1 MMPKMRKK
9 PEARSQK
16 PVEGESGLTAR
27 VSSGSWLLAPGFFP
41 RFRKPPPQLPDIT
54 PRIKDED
61 EDDEAYKPIDWAIVR
76 RLLTWLKPFRKQY
89 TLGICVGLVHLLLE
103 MSSPLFMG
111 WLISYVTSYAIGAL
125 DPSALGALGP
135 MPTERAAMLHAVWI
149 VFCWACVFAASLLLQ
164 RWTIII
170 MTRGGERVQLS
181 LRRALFA
188 HLQELSMSYYD
199 RTKLGRIISRCT
211 SDINAMREVN
221 VWGLWQI
228 IANGTMVI
236 VAASMLFYTD
246 WRLFCAVGWLAP
258 IIYALNYYYKTTAG
272 KMQQVAREGW
282 TQVSTNLAENITGM
296 RVVTAFNR
304 QAPNL
309 GVFNSLQHRNTYN
322 NVAIARV
329 NGVYLPLLEFV
340 RFVGRTIILAYG
352 GYLVAAGLIGKDTV
366 AGVSAVVVAFLYWN
380 WFMDPIVNFG
390 TFYSAQLIPALTG
403 AERVFNLLDTK
414 PDVLDEPGAKP
425 LPRIIGHVKFENVT
439 FGYNPERPV
448 LHDVSFE
455 AQPGQTFALVGA
467 TGSGKSSI
475 ISLIARFY
483 QPQQGRVLVDGHDIR
498 SVTGE
503 SLHKQM
509 GLVLQVNY
517 LFTGTVMEN
526 IRYASPTA
534 TEEDVIAAAKAIGSY
549 DSIMQLQEGF
559 QTSVGERGANMSLGQ
574 RQLICFTRAFLADPR
589 IFMLDEATSAVDTAT
604 ELLVQE
610 SLEKLLAGRTTFIV
624 AHRLSTIMSA
634 DQILVI
640 EKGRIVERGTHRELV
655 AKGGKYADL
664 YNQFVHHAA

>member
-1 MMPKMRKK
+1 M
-9 PEARSQK
+9 
-16 PVEGESGLTAR
+16 
-27 VSSGSWLLAPGFFP
+27 
-41 RFRKPPPQLPDIT
+41 PDIA

-61 EDDEAYKPIDWAIVR
+61 DDDEVYKPIDWAVVR
-76 RLLTWLKPFRKQY
+76 RLLGWLAPFKKQY
-89 TLGICVGLVHLLLE
+89 ALGICVGLVYLLLE

-111 WLISYVTSYAIGAL
+111 WLIAYVTSYAMGL
-125 DPSALGALGP
+125 LEPT
-135 MPTERAAMLHAVWI
+135 PTEGQAIRHALFI
-149 VFCWACVFAASLLLQ
+149 VMIWGSVFALSLSLQ
-164 RWTIII
+164 RWTILI
-170 MTRGGERVQLS
+170 MTRGGERVQLT
-181 LRRALFA
+181 LRRALFL

-221 VWGLWQI
+221 VWGMWQI
-228 IANGTMVI
+228 VANGTMVA
-236 VAASMLFYTD
+236 VAASMLLYTD
-246 WRLFCAVGWLAP
+246 WRLFLAVAWLGP
-258 IIYALNYYYKTTAG
+258 IIYALNFYYKKTAG

-309 GVFNSLQHRNTYN
+309 GVFNSLQQRNTYN

-329 NGVYLPLLEFV
+329 NGVYLPLLEFI
-340 RFVGRTIILAYG
+340 RFVGRTIILGYG
-352 GYLVAAGLIGKDTV
+352 GYLVAAGLMGGDSAK
-366 AGVSAVVVAFLYWN
+366 GVRAVVIAFLYWDY
-380 WFMDPIVNFG
+380 FMNPIVTFG

-414 PDVLDEPGAKP
+414 PDVTDAPGAKP

-483 QPQQGRVLVDGHDIR
+483 EPQQGGILVDRHDIR
-498 SVTGE
+498 TVTGE
-503 SLHKQM
+503 SLHRQM

-526 IRYASPTA
+526 IRYASPSA
-534 TEEDVIAAAKAIGSY
+534 TEANVINAAKAIGSY
-549 DSIMQLQEGF
+549 DCIMQLQDGF
-559 QTSVGERGANMSLGQ
+559 ETSVGERGANMSLGQ

-604 ELLVQE
+604 ELLVQN

-640 EKGRIVERGTHRELV
+640 EQGRIVERGTHRELV
-655 AKGGKYADL
+655 LNGGKYADL
-664 YNQFVHHAA
+664 YNQFVHQAA

>member
-1 MMPKMRKK
+1 MIASIR
-9 PEARSQK
+9 QK
-16 PVEGESGLTAR
+16 
-27 VSSGSWLLAPGFFP
+27 
-41 RFRKPPPQLPDIT
+41 FRKPPPPPLPEIA

-61 EDDEAYKPIDWAIVR
+61 DDDEAYKPIDWTIVR
-76 RLLTWLKPFRKQY
+76 RLLGWLAPFKRQY
-89 TLGICVGLVHLLLE
+89 ALGIGVGLVHLLLE
-103 MSSPLFMG
+103 MSSPLFMSA
-111 WLISYVTSYAIGAL
+111 LVVYVTAYAQGKL
-125 DPSALGALGP
+125 DPAPSEADAIRHAL
-135 MPTERAAMLHAVWI
+135 WI
-149 VFCWACVFAASLLLQ
+149 VFYWACVFAVSLTLQ
-164 RWTIII
+164 RWTILI
-170 MTRGGERVQLS
+170 MTRGGERVQLT
-181 LRRALFA
+181 LRRALFN
-188 HLQELSMSYYD
+188 HLQQLSMSYYD

-221 VWGLWQI
+221 VWGMWQI
-228 IANGTMVI
+228 IANGTMVA
-236 VAASMLFYTD
+236 VAASMLLYTD
-246 WRLFCAVGWLAP
+246 WRLFLAVAWLGP
-258 IIYALNYYYKTTAG
+258 IIYALNFYYKKTAG
-272 KMQQVAREGW
+272 RMQQVAREGW

-304 QAPNL
+304 QEPNL
-309 GVFNSLQHRNTYN
+309 GVFNSLQRRNTYN

-329 NGVYLPLLEFV
+329 NGVYMPLLEFV
-340 RFVGRTIILAYG
+340 RFVGRTIILLYG
-352 GYLVAAGLIGKDTV
+352 GYLVATGDIGGNT
-366 AGVSAVVVAFLYWN
+366 AQGVGAVVLAFLYWN

-403 AERVFNLLDTK
+403 AERVFNLLDTR
-414 PDVLDEPGAKP
+414 PDVIDEPGAQP
-425 LPRIIGHVKFENVT
+425 LPRIVGHVKFENVT
-439 FGYNPERPV
+439 FGYNPDRPV

-455 AQPGQTFALVGA
+455 ALPGQTFALVGA

-483 QPQQGRVLVDGHDIR
+483 QPQRGRVLVDGYDIR
-498 SVTGE
+498 TVTGE

-526 IRYASPTA
+526 IRYASPGA
-534 TEEDVIAAAKAIGSY
+534 SEDDVVNAARAIGSY
-549 DSIMQLQEGF
+549 DAIMQLQDGF

-604 ELLVQE
+604 ELLVQN
-610 SLEKLLAGRTTFIV
+610 SLERLLAGRTTFIV

-640 EKGRIVERGTHRELV
+640 ERGRIVERGTHRELV
-655 AKGGKYADL
+655 SNGGKYADL
-664 YNQFVHHAA
+664 YNQFVHQAA